1 MYATTCVLP
10 AVWTQD
16 INRALRVARAV
27 ETERMWV
34 NTYHDMPAHK
44 SILEAYRQ
52 RKNVFASL
60 NEAPHGLC

>member
-1 MYATTCVLP
+1 
-10 AVWTQD
+10 
-16 INRALRVARAV
+16 
-27 ETERMWV
+27 MWV
-34 NTYHDMPAHK
+34 NTYHDTPAHQ

>member
-1 MYATTCVLP
+1 VSP

-16 INRALRVARAV
+16 INRAPRGRRAM
-27 ETERMWV
+27 ETGRMWV
-34 NTYHDMPAHK
+34 NTYHDTPAHQ